1 MSDGTRR
8 FIAGGLVAVGAIL
21 VLLAGPCTLF
31 FGGGALV
38 ELFRGGDAS
47 LAGFILAVSLIFGG
61 LPTAAGVVLIINGW
75 RSLRR

>member
-1 MSDGTRR
+1 MSDGTTR
-8 FIAGGLVAVGAIL
+8 FIAGALIAVGAIL

-38 ELFRGGDAS
+38 ELFSGGDAS

-61 LPTAAGVVLIINGW
+61 LPTAAGIVLIVNGW